1 MKRNR
6 RDVPMPDHTEQGA
19 LDIRAICSFSQEL
32 TADDLTTPAQ
42 RNRNCFPVS
51 RFILFG
57 TRSCSSR
64 SRAIVP
70 ASDECELVARSIFQK
85 VVSLK
90 ALTNNER
97 MKLYVR
103 QSFTTA
109 GIYVKTVLCFRSATR
124 PKTVRQVGET
134 GSRVSGAV

>member
-6 RDVPMPDHTEQGA
+6 FDVPMPDHTEQGA

-32 TADDLTTPAQ
+32 TADDLTTSAQ

-64 SRAIVP
+64 SHAIVP
-70 ASDECELVARSIFQK
+70 ASK

-97 MKLYVR
+97 MKLHVR
-103 QSFTTA
+103 PEFYNCGDLRADSSLFSIGDQAKNST
-109 GIYVKTVLCFRSATR
+109 
-124 PKTVRQVGET
+124 
-134 GSRVSGAV
+134 SGW